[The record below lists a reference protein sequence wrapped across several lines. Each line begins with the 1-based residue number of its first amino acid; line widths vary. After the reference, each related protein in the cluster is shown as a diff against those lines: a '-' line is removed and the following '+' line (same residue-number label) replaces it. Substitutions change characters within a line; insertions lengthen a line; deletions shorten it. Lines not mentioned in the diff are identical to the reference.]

1 MNEYRAF
8 TLGHDGHVTASR
20 AFRCADDSE
29 AIVWAKQL
37 LDGHDIELWSG
48 ERFVVKL
55 EHQEKPG
62 KTGT

>member
-1 MNEYRAF
+1 VNEYRAF

-29 AIVWAKQL
+29 AIVWTKQL